1 MSLLS
6 FKKYKKIEITK
17 YYVSYSKMFLNISEG
32 RSKYIT
38 YISILNYS
46 TDMKI
51 IEAMW
56 ANKLEPQGIMG
67 IIILFRSL
75 FYYSLRYRSDDMQ
88 ALHFNF
94 TWIIQ
99 MQHIGLGIEKKIGWL
114 ECANFYLRSLIVYYM
129 PHLIVFQVII
139 IDQWLSYYVHGINS
153 KCSFRN
159 NNFLPTKV

>member
-1 MSLLS
+1 M
-6 FKKYKKIEITK
+6 
-17 YYVSYSKMFLNISEG
+17 
-32 RSKYIT
+32 
-38 YISILNYS
+38 NYS

-51 IEAMW
+51 FEAKW

-129 PHLIVFQVII
+129 PHLIFSSNYHWSRII
-139 IDQWLSYYVHGINS
+139 IIRTWKWTANAVSETTISYPLKFKLIQHNIQKREVSRSTEKMY
-153 KCSFRN
+153 R
-159 NNFLPTKV
+159 

>member
-6 FKKYKKIEITK
+6 FKKYQKIEIPK
-17 YYVSYSKMFLNISEG
+17 FYVIHSEIFLNEIG

-38 YISILNYS
+38 YTSILNYS
-46 TDMKI
+46 TDIKI
-51 IEAMW
+51 FEAKW

-129 PHLIVFQVII
+129 PHLIFF
-139 IDQWLSYYVHGINS
+139 
-153 KCSFRN
+153 K
-159 NNFLPTKV
+159 

>member
-1 MSLLS
+1 
-6 FKKYKKIEITK
+6 
-17 YYVSYSKMFLNISEG
+17 
-32 RSKYIT
+32 
-38 YISILNYS
+38 
-46 TDMKI
+46 MKI
-51 IEAMW
+51 FEAKW

-114 ECANFYLRSLIVYYM
+114 ECANFYLRSLIVYYV
-129 PHLIVFQVII
+129 PPLIFFKQ
-139 IDQWLSYYVHGINS
+139 LSLINDYHILIWNYMEVNS

-159 NNFLPTKV
+159 NNFLTTNVLAYSIWYSEMRGFALRRKNV